1 MNCEEFSIERLYR
14 DLDLDGV
21 DSAAAFE
28 HLRKCPHC
36 AALYESSLALRADL
50 HELGQLTS
58 AAATPSRVEMR
69 LRQEF
74 RTRHTTEKSRGRV
87 VVASWL
93 LAAAT
98 LVLVA
103 ASLVVWR
110 RHGGAN
116 TAQTQ
121 NPSTRPATLRS
132 VATGPE
138 LGGTLIAEN
147 DGDEFALIPGAMPGM
162 LDDTAV
168 VRVQMER
175 GSLGALGLS
184 VNEEHANDVVQV
196 DLLLGA
202 DGQPQA
208 YRLPQSN
215 N

>member
-1 MNCEEFSIERLYR
+1 MNCEEFAIAGLDR
-14 DLDLDGV
+14 DLGSVGV
-21 DSAAAFE
+21 DAAAARE
-28 HLRKCPHC
+28 HMRSCGHC

-50 HELGQLTS
+50 RELGQLT
-58 AAATPSRVEMR
+58 AEANAPSRVEMR

-74 RTRHTTEKSRGRV
+74 RTRHTTEKSRGRA

-93 LAAAT
+93 LAAAA

-103 ASLVVWR
+103 TSFVLWQS
-110 RHGGAN
+110 GGRTNIAKQQPG
-116 TAQTQ
+116 T
-121 NPSTRPATLRS
+121 PAVTHS

-147 DGDEFALIPGAMPGM
+147 DGDEFALIPGAIPGT
-162 LDDTAV
+162 LDDTTV

-184 VNEEHANDVVQV
+184 VNEEHASDIVQV
-196 DLLLGA
+196 DLLLGT

-208 YRLPQSN
+208 YRLPQSSN
-215 N
+215 